1 MLNYKFVLLL
11 INLFLQADIYGEI
24 TIARDINQLGHCD
37 NVGAPN
43 NENKDNNSC
52 DDDGVSKANLINL
65 FNPCEKGE
73 VIMTNKSDLSSY
85 CDIGG
90 VSKGNKIIG
99 SESDSDKLI
108 ETNVDKLS
116 GSCNDSGMIK
126 AKKIDLSDPCEKGGV
141 LNADGINQY
150 DQDCLLV
157 ECEMI
162 QVRLNAII

>member
-1 MLNYKFVLLL
+1 
-11 INLFLQADIYGEI
+11 
-24 TIARDINQLGHCD
+24 
-37 NVGAPN
+37 
-43 NENKDNNSC
+43 
-52 DDDGVSKANLINL
+52 
-65 FNPCEKGE
+65 
-73 VIMTNKSDLSSY
+73 MTNKTDLSSY